1 MARSFFGKVK
11 AMLGGKPPAPPFRP
25 PVPAWRPSFAQPL
38 ERVIDRLAYYANG
51 RKDFCVFR
59 HGTCVL
65 LPEGLDD
72 AAARAFA
79 LEVLA
84 RIFHYHPDMS
94 PNPMDDG
101 NITVSYNH
109 PAVNVVLADVAREH
123 WPEIEARHLDGLATA
138 EVLFTPLG
146 RNTFDDFGKQALLG
160 RAYMFMDAQAP
171 EIVQIRRHG

>member
-1 MARSFFGKVK
+1 MAGSFFGRMK
-11 AMLGGKPPAPPFRP
+11 AMLGGKPPAPPFSP

-38 ERVIDRLAYYANG
+38 ERVAGRVAHYTGG
-51 RKDFCVFR
+51 RKDVCVFR
-59 HGTCVL
+59 HGTCVV
-65 LPEGLDD
+65 LPDGLDN

-84 RIFHYHPDMS
+84 RILHAHPDMRPS
-94 PNPMDDG
+94 PMNDG
-101 NITVSYNH
+101 NVMVTYNH

-123 WPEIEARHLDGLATA
+123 WPEVEARHLEGLAKA

-146 RNTFDDFGKQALLG
+146 PNIFDDVGKQALLG

-171 EIVQIRRHG
+171 EIARIERHG